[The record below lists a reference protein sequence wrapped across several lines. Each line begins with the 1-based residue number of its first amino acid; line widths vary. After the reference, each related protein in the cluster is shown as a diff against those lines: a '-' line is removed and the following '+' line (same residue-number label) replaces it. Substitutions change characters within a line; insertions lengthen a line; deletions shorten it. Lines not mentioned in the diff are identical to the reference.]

1 LTWTKITKDQHKL
14 IRQKD
19 LLSEKLDQSILQNN
33 ILFIAK
39 NATDKLN
46 SWPIGSNTLTTIDI
60 KPIPMDSVSIMKNP
74 ILIRNKIVV
83 LKVNTQ
89 DGMVSM
95 DTLNFSDIGLQG
107 EVSEEEKRV
116 KELFMNEEGSDLKLK
131 VQDKLIPVHKEILIQ
146 RSKYFAGLFNS
157 NF

>member
-1 LTWTKITKDQHKL
+1 MTWTKITKDQHKL